1 MVEDTYGVHA
11 VKLPAGHMV
20 LYPGDQPAPTSTR

>member
-1 MVEDTYGVHA
+1 MVEDTYGTQT

-20 LYPGDQPAPTSTR
+20 CIPPPACIMCAR